1 MSLIVQKFGGT
12 SVKDAERIRN
22 VADIVTSTY
31 KEGNDVV
38 VVVSAQGDTTDDLIA
53 KGEEINPEPP
63 SGRWICSSPPG
74 SRSPRPCWPWP
85 SRAWAT
91 RWYPCWGGRRAST
104 PPPITAT
111 PASKK
116 VNPARIKQELG

>member
-53 KGEEINPEPP
+53 KGEEINP
-63 SGRWICSSPPG
+63 
-74 SRSPRPCWPWP
+74 
-85 SRAWAT
+85 
-91 RWYPCWGGRRAST
+91 RASKREMDMLLSAGEQ
-104 PPPITAT
+104 ISAS
-111 PASKK
+111 PAGHGHRGHGLPGGL
-116 VNPARIKQELG
+116 PAGVAGGLRHHHRLQQRPHQKR